1 MDNTAKKVAVIMG
14 SDSDLPV
21 VKAAFALFRE
31 YGVPYEAHVMSAHRS
46 PEAVREFSAAARE
59 RGFGAIIAAAGKA
72 AHLAGAVAAN
82 TTLPVI
88 GIPVKSSTLD
98 GLDALLATVQMP
110 SGMPVATVAIDGAA
124 NAALLAVQMLS
135 MEDAVLASKLDA
147 KRAAMRANHI
157 GFVLQSYGLVNE
169 LTAMDNCI
177 APAIFA
183 GDSMRKARS
192 KAREAMEQLQIGE
205 LAKRKVSQMSG
216 GQKQRVAIAR
226 AIVNRPSLLIADEP
240 TGALDSETAAHI
252 ASVLLSCLNESC
264 VLLIATHNEKLA
276 ALCHETLRIQDG
288 ALVGVEASA
297 DADGSAK

>member
-1 MDNTAKKVAVIMG
+1 MNNLQIRALEKTYEPGKPWAVHALRGIDFTFHSGKSYALMG
-14 SDSDLPV
+14 ASGS
-21 VKAAFALFRE
+21 
-31 YGVPYEAHVMSAHRS
+31 
-46 PEAVREFSAAARE
+46 
-59 RGFGAIIAAAGKA
+59 GK
-72 AHLAGAVAAN
+72 
-82 TTLPVI
+82 TTLLNI
-88 GIPVKSSTLD
+88 LG
-98 GLDALLATVQMP
+98 GLD
-110 SGMPVATVAIDGAA
+110 VATGGECLWDGR
-124 NAALLAVQMLS
+124 NMSVLS
-135 MEDAVLASKLDA
+135 PQ

-240 TGALDSETAAHI
+240 TGALDSASGKQIMALFRQLNQEGVTVLMITHDAHI
-252 ASVLLSCLNESC
+252 AEQAERMVFIRDGRLSEAGTEALGKEEE
-264 VLLIATHNEKLA
+264 HDGEK
-276 ALCHETLRIQDG
+276 
-288 ALVGVEASA
+288 
-297 DADGSAK
+297 